1 MATTISEP
9 ERKTYSDT
17 IGNQTCSPRNKAAT
31 SMTVADLFHA
41 ILHLVTY
48 GQWKVDEKTGVVY
61 TNDVGGLF
69 STDKSLQIYG
79 FTNRDAIASLSP
91 TASKIFSNLYPFSQG
106 LRDFYNQWRTAHLS
120 ATPSA
125 ASAVD
130 NDYLRAFG
138 GNFLRNTAEAYD
150 ITKWRLVAIQHIRLE
165 TWEPHLVSPAQ
176 GPGRAPAS
184 ATDEL
189 DRYRLTFLGPGG
201 YPVSFNFAPT
211 DVVFF
216 CSAEPKL
223 TVDYKVGEEKANVA
237 VDAQWMALYPE
248 NVEAAKQCVSQTG
261 QAAVPR
267 KTTVARL
274 AATIID
280 AARNPTSPWKI
291 VPGETDAV
299 GPGTISGKRAMWKV
313 KNYDQGYHVN
323 YISSYKNG
331 LPLLRSTDH
340 YDDNRGLRL
349 VEIERIDR
357 NLWRLRLAR
366 TNVSRFLRGNPTI
379 DIFLE
384 SSDEVSSC

>member
-1 MATTISEP
+1 
-9 ERKTYSDT
+9 
-17 IGNQTCSPRNKAAT
+17 
-31 SMTVADLFHA
+31 MTVKDLYQA

-48 GQWKVDEKTGVVY
+48 GQWKVDEKTGIVY

-69 STDKSLQIYG
+69 TPDKSIQIYG

-106 LRDFYNQWRTAHLS
+106 LRDFYAQWR
-120 ATPSA
+120 ATHGSFGDP
-125 ASAVD
+125 ASPVNPAD
-130 NDYLRAFG
+130 TDYLRAFG
-138 GNFLRNTAEAYD
+138 GNFLRNTADAYD
-150 ITKWRLVAIQHIRLE
+150 ITKWRLVAIHHIRLE
-165 TWEPHLVSPAQ
+165 TWEPHLVSPASPVS
-176 GPGRAPAS
+176 GGRALGI
-184 ATDEL
+184 DEL

-201 YPVSFNFAPT
+201 FPVSFNFAPT

-216 CSAEPKL
+216 CSVEPKL
-223 TVDYKVGEEKANVA
+223 VVDYKRGEEKANVP
-237 VDAQWMALYPE
+237 VDAQLMALYPE
-248 NVEAAKQCVSQTG
+248 NVEAAKQCVSTSG

-267 KTTVARL
+267 KTTTARL
-274 AATIID
+274 ASNIID
-280 AARNPTSPWKI
+280 SARNPLSPWKMM
-291 VPGETDAV
+291 PGSTDAS
-299 GPGTISGKRAMWKV
+299 GPGTINGKRPIWKV

-331 LPLLRSTDH
+331 LPILRSTDH

-366 TNVSRFLRGNPTI
+366 TNVSRFLRGSPTT
-379 DIFLE
+379 DVFVE